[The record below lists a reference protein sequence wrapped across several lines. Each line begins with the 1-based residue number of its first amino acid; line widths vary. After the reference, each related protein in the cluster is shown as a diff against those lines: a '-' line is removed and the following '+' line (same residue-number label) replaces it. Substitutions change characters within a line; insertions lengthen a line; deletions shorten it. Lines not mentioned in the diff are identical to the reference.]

1 MIVMENILEVKNL
14 NTFFVISQ
22 GLVRAAESVSFT
34 LKYGE
39 SLGLVGESGC
49 GKTTTALSIMG
60 MLPDNGFVEQGEM
73 VFEGKDLAKNSEAE
87 WQLYRWNE
95 ISMIFQGAMNA
106 LNPVM
111 KISNQITEAIKLH
124 EPKVNDKEAR
134 ERVIELFRLVGLD
147 ETRVD
152 NYPHEF
158 SGGMRQRVMIA
169 MALAC
174 HPKLIIGDEP
184 TTALDVMVQAQII
197 ELINELRQKLNLS
210 MILITHD
217 LSIISDVCD
226 KVAVMYAG
234 NIVEIGDIKDVI
246 RQHKHPYS
254 EKLIKAFPN
263 IYGEKTMV
271 ESIPGNPPNLLNPP
285 SGCRFHP
292 RCERCIPICQ
302 QNIPEFVDFGNEHL
316 VACHVVGRE

>member
-1 MIVMENILEVKNL
+1 MTNILEIKNL
-14 NTFFVISQ
+14 NTFFAISQ
-22 GLVRAAESVSFT
+22 GIVRAVEGVSLT
-34 LKYGE
+34 LKYSE
-39 SLGLVGESGC
+39 SIGLVGESGC
-49 GKTTTALSIMG
+49 GKTTAALSVMG
-60 MLPDNGFVEQGEM
+60 MLPENGYVEHGEM
-73 VFEGKDLAKNSEAE
+73 HFEGKDLAKNSEAE

-111 KISNQITEAIKLH
+111 KISDQITEAIKLH
-124 EPKVNDKEAR
+124 EPEVTDKEAR
-134 ERVIELFRLVGLD
+134 ERVLELFGLVGLD
-147 ETRVD
+147 ETRAD

-292 RCERCIPICQ
+292 RCDRYIPICKQ
-302 QNIPEFVDFGNEHL
+302 EIPEFVDFGNEHL
-316 VACHVVGRE
+316 VACHVVGKE